1 VVLSD
6 GGRSRPALETSSS
19 PVIAFAHVSF
29 GRRTGLLRRRRQLFD
44 SLTFRVQA
52 GEAVGFLLPS
62 GAGKTDLVKLATG
75 HITPSF
81 GSVSILGLSPAT
93 ESAELTSRVGTV
105 VNEHSHL
112 WLDVPLGDS
121 LAMLGRYL
129 NVPEPQS
136 SVRRAGLVERLELT
150 RALKIPVGALTPGQR
165 RRAELVAALLPDPD
179 VLILDEPTR
188 GMDAASKER
197 LRSVLRQ
204 ENRMNGRTLLVAS
217 SELSDVESLCPRL
230 LVGVDG
236 RIGFDG
242 DVSTLTELIGT
253 ERILV
258 VDLLHP
264 IEPLDDLPGAQLIAV
279 ETGGLRQRLALTPGK
294 VTTAK
299 VLADVV
305 SRAPVRN
312 LTLEEPDLSE
322 MVRRL
327 TP

>member
-1 VVLSD
+1 MVQRD
-6 GGRSRPALETSSS
+6 GGRSQPAQEPSPS

-29 GRRTGLLRRRRQLFD
+29 ARRTGLLRRRRSLFD
-44 SLTFRVQA
+44 SLSFTIQA
-52 GEAVGFLLPS
+52 GEAVGVLLPA

-81 GSVSILGLSPAT
+81 GAVSVLGHSPAT
-93 ESAELTSRVGTV
+93 EAAILTGRVGAI

-121 LAMLGRYL
+121 LTMLSRYL
-129 NVPEPQS
+129 DIPEPKAGARRS
-136 SVRRAGLVERLELT
+136 SLVERLELT
-150 RALKIPVGALTPGQR
+150 RVLKTPVGDLTPGQR
-165 RRAELVAALLPDPD
+165 RRAELVAALLPDPE

-188 GMDAASKER
+188 GMDAASQER

-204 ENRMNGRTLLVAS
+204 ENRLNGRTLLVAS

-253 ERILV
+253 ERVLV
-258 VDLLHP
+258 VDLLRP
-264 IEPLDDLPGAQLIAV
+264 IEPLDDLPGAQLIGV
-279 ETGGLRQRLALTPGK
+279 ETGGLRQRLALIPGR

-299 VLADVV
+299 VLAEVV

-327 TP
+327 AL

>member
-1 VVLSD
+1 M
-6 GGRSRPALETSSS
+6 SSS
-19 PVIAFAHVSF
+19 PAIAFAHVSF
-29 GRRTGLLRRRRQLFD
+29 TRRTGLLRRRRQLFE
-44 SLTFRVQA
+44 SLSFTIQA
-52 GEAVGFLLPS
+52 GEAVGILLPS

-75 HITPSF
+75 HVTPSF
-81 GSVSILGLSPAT
+81 GAVSILGQSPST
-93 ESAELTSRVGTV
+93 ESTQLAGRVGAI

-129 NVPEPQS
+129 DVPEPKATA
-136 SVRRAGLVERLELT
+136 RRGSLVERLELT
-150 RALKIPVGALTPGQR
+150 RVLKTPVGGLTPGQR
-165 RRAELVAALLPDPD
+165 RRAELVAALLPDPE

-204 ENRMNGRTLLVAS
+204 ENRMNGRTLLLAS

-242 DVSTLTELIGT
+242 DVTALTEMAGT

-258 VDLLHP
+258 VDLMRP
-264 IEPLDDLPGAQLIAV
+264 IGPLDDLPGAQLIGV
-279 ETGGLRQRLALTPGK
+279 ETGGLRQRLALIPGR
-294 VTTAK
+294 VSTAK
-299 VLADVV
+299 VLADVL

-312 LTLEEPDLSE
+312 LTLEEPDLGE

-327 TP
+327 SL